1 MDLEKRRT
9 ELLERRE
16 AQIVTLSQIDGA
28 IAILNEQ
35 LNPPEEGNDE
45 TETGVRQEGAAES
58 G

>member
-16 AQIVTLSQIDGA
+16 KQIVTLHQIDGA
-28 IAILNEQ
+28 IALLNEQ

-45 TETGVRQEGAAES
+45 TGIRQDGAAEGS
-58 G
+58 

>member
-16 AQIVTLSQIDGA
+16 KQIIILHQIDGA
-28 IAILNEQ
+28 IALLNEQ

-45 TETGVRQEGAAES
+45 TKAGVRKDGAAEGS
-58 G
+58 